1 MVAWRCAILA
11 GHEGWHAQQ
20 ALCVACGTA
29 GAGLIGSSVDRR
41 SHRAAAQCRYALLR
55 SMSCDLFLT
64 DACVTVRDP
73 RRSRGVACAPG
84 VVRCVWIRSREPH
97 RLNSVSIA
105 ALAGQQRD
113 AGHWRL
119 DHISSGGSAKSAV
132 AAAWRRLGG
141 TRCMLPGCRG
151 CTSQRGRPRY
161 ALVNSVRE
169 SQ

>member
-1 MVAWRCAILA
+1 MRGVVRSSQVTRVDMRSRRRALRAEPLA
-11 GHEGWHAQQ
+11 RASLAQVSLA
-20 ALCVACGTA
+20 ALTGQRHNA
-29 GAGLIGSSVDRR
+29 G
-41 SHRAAAQCRYALLR
+41 YALLR

-64 DACVTVRDP
+64 AACVTVRDP

-84 VVRCVWIRSREPH
+84 VVRCVWVRSREPH

-119 DHISSGGSAKSAV
+119 DHISSGGSATSAV

-151 CTSQRGRPRY
+151 CMSQRGRPRY
-161 ALVNSVRE
+161 ALVNSVLE

>member
-1 MVAWRCAILA
+1 MRSRRRALRAEPLA
-11 GHEGWHAQQ
+11 RASLAQVSLA
-20 ALCVACGTA
+20 ALTGQRHNA
-29 GAGLIGSSVDRR
+29 G
-41 SHRAAAQCRYALLR
+41 YALLR

-151 CTSQRGRPRY
+151 CMSQRGRPRY
-161 ALVNSVRE
+161 ALVNSVLE

>member
-1 MVAWRCAILA
+1 MRSRRRALRAEPLA
-11 GHEGWHAQQ
+11 RASLAQVSLA
-20 ALCVACGTA
+20 ALTGQRHNA
-29 GAGLIGSSVDRR
+29 G
-41 SHRAAAQCRYALLR
+41 YALLR

-141 TRCMLPGCRG
+141 TRCMLPSCRG
-151 CTSQRGRPRY
+151 VHVAERAPSLRPRE
-161 ALVNSVRE
+161 LCT
-169 SQ
+169 